1 MNNFKVSVIVPV
13 YNAGEYI
20 FRCLNSIINQDF
32 HDYELIIINDGSTDS
47 SLEIIE
53 DTLKDTTIEYK
64 ILKQENQ
71 GVSQAR
77 NRGID
82 EARGEY
88 LVFVDADDYVE
99 KNHLSNLYNG
109 KSDFSLTQFVKKNR
123 DSTSNIY
130 VYEDKTIKTDD
141 FIKMELQG
149 KIPFHFAQ
157 LMYKTSII
165 KQNNIYFL
173 KDVVYGED
181 TVFALEALIHGADI
195 AVNNEITYYYMQNPS
210 SAIQTSQY
218 RRFEI
223 VGIFEKLKEVY
234 EKNNRNDL
242 AEMITTSRIPRAI
255 FANMNFFFH
264 NNYDFQETLNK
275 MKELDLLTKLSK
287 YHGDFKFKLKIK
299 LFLSN
304 PKAYYKM
311 WMKLKNSID

>member
-1 MNNFKVSVIVPV
+1 ML
-13 YNAGEYI
+13 E
-20 FRCLNSIINQDF
+20 QDF

-109 KSDFSLTQFVKKNR
+109 KSDFSLTQFVKKMG
-123 DSTSNIY
+123 DSTSDIHIY
-130 VYEDKTIKTDD
+130 NEKIIKTDD
-141 FIKMELQG
+141 FIKMELLG

-157 LMYKTSII
+157 LMYKI
-165 KQNNIYFL
+165 
-173 KDVVYGED
+173 YGED

-287 YHGDFKFKLKIK
+287 YQGDFKFKLKIK